1 MRTSTH
7 GSFGDSFGARMMP
20 KTKVFL
26 GALAVALPLDQLSK
40 FAVIHF
46 LSFADRVAV
55 IDGFF
60 YLTHVR
66 NPGSAFGLFATSP
79 EPYRSVFFIG
89 VTAIAILMIFSFFRR
104 LAPGDRLSAL
114 ALGFVLGGAAGN
126 LIDRIRIGEVVDFL
140 HFRLWG
146 GYAWPDFNLADSFI
160 VVGVALLILELLATE
175 GERRADPAGIG
186 SRR

>member
-1 MRTSTH
+1 
-7 GSFGDSFGARMMP
+7 MMP

-26 GALAVALPLDQLSK
+26 GAFGLALPLDQLSK
-40 FAVIHF
+40 LAVIRWLDF
-46 LSFADRVAV
+46 SDRVTV

-66 NPGSAFGLFATSP
+66 NPGSAFGLFAGSP

-89 VTAIAILMIFSFFRR
+89 ITAVAIVMILSFYRR

-114 ALGFVLGGAAGN
+114 ALGLVLGGAAGN
-126 LIDRIRIGEVVDFL
+126 LIDRVRLGEVVDFL

-146 GYAWPDFNLADSFI
+146 GYTWPDFNLADSFI
-160 VVGVALLILELLATE
+160 VVGVALLVLELFAVE
-175 GERRADPAGIG
+175 GERRADSTPSG
-186 SRR
+186 SQH